1 MPLES
6 SVFVETA
13 IMNSLV
19 ISVSTKTEK
28 QNFSA
33 QMTKFFT
40 TQTAQIRRTVWYTEF
55 AWTNQKFFT
64 LGIFIYI

>member
-40 TQTAQIRRTVWYTEF
+40 TQTAQIRRTV
-55 AWTNQKFFT
+55 
-64 LGIFIYI
+64 